1 MKYQVTAISSMT
13 GRRTVI
19 SFPMEKHECMKL
31 IGQWTGPAAQFPGQR
46 SYRAYKIQ
54 ACDERQLELFTELW
68 NS

>member
-1 MKYQVTAISSMT
+1 MKYQVTAISNMT

-19 SFPMEKHECMKL
+19 SFPMEKDECMKL

-54 ACDERQLELFTELW
+54 ACDPRQLELFADLLK
-68 NS
+68 S